1 MLLAWTFAYALV
13 CCFELD
19 SLGFWP
25 IIFASVFFFW
35 LLLCVLAFLLWLLAL
50 ICGFGFW
57 LVVSVLGFH
66 LGSDF

>member
-25 IIFASVFFFW
+25 IIFASVFFF
-35 LLLCVLAFLLWLLAL
+35 LAFIVRFGISIVAFGFDLWLWFLAG
-50 ICGFGFW
+50 C
-57 LVVSVLGFH
+57 
-66 LGSDF
+66 

>member
-25 IIFASVFFFW
+25 IIFASVFF
-35 LLLCVLAFLLWLLAL
+35 LAFIVRFGISIVAFGFDLWLWFLAG
-50 ICGFGFW
+50 C
-57 LVVSVLGFH
+57 
-66 LGSDF
+66 